1 MNTAS
6 LLAISDTTNAIRAGG
21 AITEA
26 STPKWASVSLDFA
39 SPALLSQWISQ
50 ADCKLLLSNRRLIA
64 LGFATQLGDADHEG
78 ASLIAIPTDADVSVL
93 LTLVQAN
100 PNAIGTLGSQLVEE
114 LEPAGQSLLN
124 YLKLAEA
131 LPAALVRPRQHVE
144 EPISHGPSLSLA
156 TYHQTLAGSLSQ
168 VGDTPIPLEGVGA
181 CRMHLFR
188 DALGNESHMA
198 IEVGVRADLEQPT
211 LVRVH
216 SSCVTG
222 DIFHSQRCD
231 CGHQLNAALKTMA
244 AEGHGVLVYLS
255 QEGRGIGL
263 NNKLKSYLLQQSGLD
278 TVDGNLAL
286 GFGDDERDFTYGK
299 RILQLMGIHSVR
311 LLTNNPTKIDTLSA
325 QGIKVVERLPLI
337 ELHNEMAAQYVATK
351 ARKSG
356 HML

>member
-1 MNTAS
+1 MNTVS
-6 LLAISDTTNAIRAGG
+6 LLAISDTINALRAGG
-21 AITEA
+21 VIAVESRPSQA
-26 STPKWASVSLDFA
+26 ALSLDFA
-39 SPALLSQWISQ
+39 DTAALSVWLAS

-64 LGFATQLGDADHEG
+64 LGFGTQLANVDPEN
-78 ASLIAIPTDADVSVL
+78 ASLIKIPKDADVSVL
-93 LTLVQAN
+93 MTLVQAN
-100 PNAIGTLGSQLVEE
+100 PNAIGSLGTQLIDG

-131 LPAALVRPRQHVE
+131 LPAAVVRTSQKVNRSICQ
-144 EPISHGPSLSLA
+144 GPALDLADYHRSLA
-156 TYHQTLAGSLSQ
+156 ASLTQ
-168 VGDTPIPLEGVGA
+168 VGDTPIPLEGVGNS
-181 CRMHLFR
+181 RMHQVR

-198 IEVGVRADLEQPT
+198 IEVGTRTDMDQPT

-244 AEGHGVLVYLS
+244 HEGHGVLVYLS

-299 RILQLMGIHSVR
+299 RILELMGINRVR
-311 LLTNNPTKIDTLSA
+311 LLTNNPNKIKTLSA
-325 QGIKVVERLPLI
+325 QGINVVERIPLI
-337 ELHNEMAAQYVATK
+337 ELHNDIAAQYVATK
-351 ARKSG
+351 AAKSG
-356 HML
+356 HMI

>member
-6 LLAISDTTNAIRAGG
+6 LLAISDTTSAIRAGG
-21 AITEA
+21 AFTEA
-26 STPKWASVSLDFA
+26 SGPEWASLSLDFA
-39 SPALLSQWISQ
+39 NPVLMASWISQ
-50 ADCKLLLSNRRLIA
+50 PDCKLLLSNRRLIA
-64 LGFATQLGDADHEG
+64 LGFAPQLGDADQES
-78 ASLIAIPTDADVSVL
+78 ASLIAIPTDADVNVL

-100 PNAIGTLGSQLVEE
+100 PNAIGSLGSQLVQG

-131 LPAALVRPRQHVE
+131 LPAALIRPRQHVE
-144 EPISHGPSLSLA
+144 GHISQGPELDL
-156 TYHQTLAGSLSQ
+156 TDYHQALAASLSQ
-168 VGDTPIPLEGVGA
+168 VGDTPIPLEGIGA

-198 IEVGVRADLEQPT
+198 IEVGGRTNLEKPT

-231 CGHQLNAALKTMA
+231 CGHQLNAALRTMSA
-244 AEGHGVLVYLS
+244 AGHGVLVYLS

-311 LLTNNPTKIDTLSA
+311 LLTNNPNKIETLSA
-325 QGIKVVERLPLI
+325 QGIKVVERIPLI
-337 ELHNEMAAQYVATK
+337 ELHNDIAAQYVATK
-351 ARKSG
+351 AQKSG